1 VRLIGSEG
9 QQLGILAIGEALRKA
24 EEENLDLVEV
34 SSASRPPVC
43 KLMDFGKFKFE
54 QSKKLKEARKNQ
66 RGDVKEIK
74 ISHAGIAAR
83 DLQVKMNHV
92 IRFLEHGDK
101 ARLIVEFR
109 GREQI
114 HRNKGFDILN
124 DIAERLKDVGI
135 VERRPT
141 LEGRRIVM
149 VINPKKVERRESS
162 EKTKDENAQDRSQA
176 V

>member
-1 VRLIGSEG
+1 VRLIGSDG

-162 EKTKDENAQDRSQA
+162 EKAKDENAQDRSQA

>member
-1 VRLIGSEG
+1 VRLIGSDG
-9 QQLGILAIGEALRKA
+9 QQLGILSIGEALRKA

-34 SSASRPPVC
+34 ASTSRPPVC

-74 ISHAGIAAR
+74 ISHAGITAR

-124 DIAERLKDVGI
+124 DMAERLKDVGI